1 MNYGMYYVLRLL
13 SQPIL
18 KFRVLKSIAIIPTLH
33 DKILLVACVLRSWLK
48 PKQGLHICSL
58 VDGSRNVCGLFILNL
73 GGASDYSLFIFFTD
87 YIVTSVI
94 YKKAT
99 VVTKVGKKCGRCMIN
114 MLLVI

>member
-1 MNYGMYYVLRLL
+1 MYYVLRLL

-99 VVTKVGKKCGRCMIN
+99 VVTKVGEKCGRRMIN